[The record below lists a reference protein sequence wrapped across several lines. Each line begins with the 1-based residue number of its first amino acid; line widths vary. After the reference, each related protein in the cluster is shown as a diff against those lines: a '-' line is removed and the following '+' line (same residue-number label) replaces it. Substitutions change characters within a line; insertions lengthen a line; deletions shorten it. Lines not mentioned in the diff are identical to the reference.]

1 MDKETQTKI
10 PTLSD
15 QIHFINE
22 KNLIEDIIQINFNY
36 KNKIQIIISELGF
49 IFIFGIIILIS
60 YLIKDYHK
68 KKNFYIKRK
77 NRI

>member
-15 QIHFINE
+15 QIHFLSE

-68 KKNFYIKRK
+68 KKFLHQKK
-77 NRI
+77 K